1 MRAPA
6 RSTFSTLRLSELGE
20 FGLLAELEQR
30 GLVEAIADDAALLPG
45 GVVVTQDLLLEGV
58 HFRLD
63 WTSWRDLGY
72 KAAAV
77 NLSDL
82 AAMGARPERLLVA
95 LVLPPETPLDAVLG
109 LYEGLNEPA
118 LPIVGGDT
126 SVGER
131 VVVAVTAMGRSER
144 VPGRGGAVP
153 GDALVVTGPLGAS
166 AAGLYALRHGLEGH
180 EDLVRAHLRPPHRVG
195 AGELLAPSAHALID
209 LSDGIASDAAR
220 IAERSGC
227 RLVIDVD
234 RIPVMPAVAALGAD
248 EPFWTLGEDYELLAA
263 LPPGD
268 PLAETFDV
276 VGRCEAGAGVE
287 LLRAGE
293 EVDLAGWDHFAAW
306 ASPRL

>member
-1 MRAPA
+1 M
-6 RSTFSTLRLSELGE
+6 RLSELGE
-20 FGLLAELEQR
+20 FGLLAELERRDLAQD
-30 GLVEAIADDAALLPG
+30 IADDAAVLDG

-82 AAMGARPERLLVA
+82 AAMGATPERLLVA
-95 LVLPPETPLDAVLG
+95 LVLPPDTPLADVVE

-126 SVGER
+126 SAGER
-131 VVVAVTAMGRSER
+131 VMVAVTAMGRSER
-144 VPGRGGAVP
+144 VPGRDGAVP
-153 GDALVVTGPLGAS
+153 GDVLVVTGALGGS
-166 AAGLYALRHGLEGH
+166 AEGLHALRHGLDGH
-180 EDLVRAHLRPPHRVG
+180 DALVRTHLRPPYRVG

-227 RLVIDVD
+227 RLVVEVD
-234 RIPVMPAVAALGAD
+234 RLPLAAGVEELGD
-248 EPFWTLGEDYELLAA
+248 GEPFWTLGEDYELLAA

-268 PLAETFDV
+268 PLAGTFHV
-276 VGRCEAGAGVE
+276 VGRVEEGDGVV
-287 LLRAGE
+287 LLRCGE
-293 EVDLAGWDHFAAW
+293 AIDLAGWDHFDAG
-306 ASPRL
+306 SST